1 MKKLMIAL
9 AIVAMAAITQAASFD
24 WKTGATGKLYE
35 AGTTTLLASGT
46 AYIFAADATTQQA
59 VLTAFLDDKTWTT
72 GSLNSKS
79 VASGAIKATNGEA
92 FNYGTGG
99 NTYNF
104 YVALVDGDS
113 IFISDTVSATAAD
126 VGFETASFNLKNA
139 SQAAAFESSTFSAGG
154 WYTASAPVPEPT
166 SGLLMLIGM
175 AGLAL
180 RRRRA

>member
-1 MKKLMIAL
+1 MKKLMIVL
-9 AIVAMAAITQAASFD
+9 AIAAMAGITQAASFD
-24 WKTGATGKLYE
+24 WKTGATGKIYE

-72 GSLNSKS
+72 GNLGNKS

-104 YVALVDGDS
+104 YVALVSGNS

-139 SQAAAFESSTFSAGG
+139 SQAAVTELEKTGSFAGGG
-154 WYTASAPVPEPT
+154 WYTAAPEPT
-166 SGLLMLIGM
+166 SGLLLLLGM

-180 RRRRA
+180 KRKHA